1 MEYKKTILAV
11 AAAISMMAP
20 ALGIAGELAHDGFY
34 SAVLGRK
41 VALDVYLPD
50 GYAQGA
56 KYPVIYLLH
65 GAGGNET
72 EWAGN
77 GGIVQTLDGMIRRGE
92 IRPTVAV
99 MPTTGGGTW
108 WVDGAVD
115 KAETAF
121 MQELLPHVERKY
133 KVAGDRASRSI
144 GGQSMGGYGALHMAL
159 KFPEKFCG
167 AAILSPAI
175 YDPLPPAT
183 SASRLTAQFQR
194 DGKFDEALWKSLNY
208 PTLLPAYRQGSA
220 RVPMWISSGDHDH
233 LGIAV
238 ESANLYWRMFQVQPK
253 QVELRIT
260 DGDHEWPAFNA
271 SFPDAL
277 RYINA
282 QCAGRQ

>member
-1 MEYKKTILAV
+1 MNKRTLLGLAAASILATS
-11 AAAISMMAP
+11 AAR
-20 ALGIAGELAHDGFY
+20 AGELIQDEFG

-41 VALDVYLPD
+41 VALNVYLPD

-56 KYPVIYLLH
+56 NYPVIYLLH

-72 EWAGN
+72 EWAAN
-77 GGIVQTLDGMIRRGE
+77 GGVVQTLDGMIRRGE

-121 MQELLPHVERKY
+121 MRELLPHVERKY
-133 KVAGDRASRSI
+133 KVSGARGARAI

-159 KFPEKFCG
+159 KFPDKFCG

-175 YDPLPPAT
+175 YDPLPPST

-194 DGKFDEALWKSLNY
+194 NGKFDEALWKSLNY
-208 PTLLPAYRQGSA
+208 PTLLPAYQRGA
-220 RVPMWISSGDHDH
+220 VRVPMWIASGDHDH

-238 ESANLYWRMFQVQPK
+238 ESANLYWKLFQVQPK

-271 SFPDAL
+271 TFPDAL
-277 RYINA
+277 RYIDAN
-282 QCAGRQ
+282 CVRNR